1 MLKSS
6 VILDIAIL
14 VVLIVS
20 VYIGARKGLFRS
32 LAELVVYLV
41 GLVGAS
47 MVSGALTDKVV
58 GLLRPAL
65 ESKVSDAI
73 SAYIADT
80 LADVPFGGY
89 LSGLDGLGDL
99 AGDASQEMVDLLVET
114 LLYNLA
120 YVLVYLLAFLV
131 IVLALRLVINM
142 GDLVMHLPVLHEMNT
157 LGGLLAGAAKG
168 VVLVCLVLWLDSKTG
183 LLLASS
189 AVKNSYIAPLLLGL
203 FPAA

>member
-6 VILDIAIL
+6 VILDIIIL
-14 VVLIVS
+14 VVLILS

-58 GLLRPAL
+58 DLLRPVL

-80 LADVPFGGY
+80 LADVPFGSY
-89 LSGLDGLGDL
+89 LSGLDSIGDL

-120 YVLVYLLAFLV
+120 YVLVYLAAFLV
-131 IVLALRLVINM
+131 IVLALRLIINM
-142 GDLVMHLPVLHEMNT
+142 GDLVMKLPVLHEMNT
-157 LGGLLAGAAKG
+157 LGGLLIGAVKG
-168 VVLVCLVLWLDSKTG
+168 LVLVCLVLWLDSKTG
-183 LLLASS
+183 LLLSSS
-189 AVKNSYIAPLLLGL
+189 AINDAYIAPLLMGL
-203 FPAA
+203 LPV